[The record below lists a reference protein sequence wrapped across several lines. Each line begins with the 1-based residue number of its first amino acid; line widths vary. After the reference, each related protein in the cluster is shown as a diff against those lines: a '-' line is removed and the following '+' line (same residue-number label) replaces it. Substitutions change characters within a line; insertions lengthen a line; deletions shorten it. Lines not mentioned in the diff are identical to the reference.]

1 MESHP
6 DNAIEDLHL
15 DKPFPQLV
23 KFSDSLDLNTM
34 SKMVSLTIRFSLMP
48 KCASLITEQCD
59 IDIFSYFIILLA
71 QFSNNLNVFILIFV
85 GTLSYTICN
94 FTFEIS

>member
-59 IDIFSYFIILLA
+59 IFSYFIILLA